1 MERKISLTQ
10 KHWCLIKNGFFFT
23 FRGDDVTDDE
33 YNEFYK
39 SISKDS
45 DLPLAKTHFTA
56 EGEVTFKS
64 ILYVPK
70 TSPHDMF
77 SNYGKKL
84 DAIKVSLWIFFH
96 LVFCFCD
103 WYILCIKIISFLKI
117 TVTLMSSISD
127 VCQESVHHRWLWGH
141 DAQIPQLHQGS
152 CKYNSSSTD
161 LYCKIGR
168 GEFSVAYSLF
178 SKSKVLNQ
186 F

>member
-1 MERKISLTQ
+1 MYI
-10 KHWCLIKNGFFFT
+10 KHLHGENFWFGKENFTNTETLMLNKKWFFFFT

-84 DAIKVSLWIFFH
+84 DAIKV
-96 LVFCFCD
+96 
-103 WYILCIKIISFLKI
+103 
-117 TVTLMSSISD
+117 
-127 VCQESVHHRWLWGH
+127 R
-141 DAQIPQLHQGS
+141 
-152 CKYNSSSTD
+152 
-161 LYCKIGR
+161 
-168 GEFSVAYSLF
+168 
-178 SKSKVLNQ
+178 
-186 F
+186 

>member
-1 MERKISLTQ
+1 MNSVKPIWTRKWVELFLIFNIFYFDIGYSLAWLTCWSQLKSTCTLNIYFEKNFYLERKISRTQ
-10 KHWCLIKNGFFFT
+10 KHWWLIKNGFFFT

-84 DAIKVSLWIFFH
+84 DAIKV
-96 LVFCFCD
+96 
-103 WYILCIKIISFLKI
+103 
-117 TVTLMSSISD
+117 
-127 VCQESVHHRWLWGH
+127 R
-141 DAQIPQLHQGS
+141 
-152 CKYNSSSTD
+152 
-161 LYCKIGR
+161 
-168 GEFSVAYSLF
+168 
-178 SKSKVLNQ
+178 
-186 F
+186 